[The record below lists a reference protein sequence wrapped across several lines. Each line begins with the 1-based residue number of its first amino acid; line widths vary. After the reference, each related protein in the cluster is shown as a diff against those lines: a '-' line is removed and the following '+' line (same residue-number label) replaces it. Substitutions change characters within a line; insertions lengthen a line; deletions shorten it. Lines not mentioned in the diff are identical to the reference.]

1 MCGRWATRLCLG
13 PVRALLYFGGV
24 ALSRFGIFVD
34 AGYVYAESSKLL
46 FGTKKD
52 RRQLVLD
59 LRQFNA
65 ALVSFASE

>member
-1 MCGRWATRLCLG
+1 M
-13 PVRALLYFGGV
+13 